1 MSVEQFM
8 AELSKVGGIAKAV
21 SDEQEALRYLL
32 ALLERHQAKRVMKSN
47 FALGEQLGLKQALE
61 QVGVEVI
68 EDAAHGFSEAE
79 IGVTGVLAAIADSGA
94 LLLGAEA
101 GHWGLASTL
110 PPVHVAFLKQKQI
123 RQNLDE
129 AFRDLQRAFAQGYKE
144 FVLVT
149 GPSRTADI
157 ALTLI
162 TGVHGPKELHVVILP

>member
-1 MSVEQFM
+1 MSVEQFI
-8 AELSKVGGIAKAV
+8 AELAKVGGIAKAV
-21 SDEQEALRYLL
+21 SDGQEALQYLFSL
-32 ALLERHQAKRVMKSN
+32 IERHRAKGVMKSN
-47 FALGEQLGLKQALE
+47 FALGEQVGLKRALE
-61 QVGVEVI
+61 QAGVEVI

-79 IGVTGVLAAIADSGA
+79 IGVTGVFAAIADSGT

-101 GHWGLASTL
+101 GYWELASTL
-110 PPVHVAFLKQKQI
+110 PPVHVAFLKKNQI

-129 AFRDLQRAFAQGYKE
+129 AFKDSKRAFAQGHKE

-162 TGVHGPKELHVVILP
+162 TGVHGPKEVHAVILP

>member
-8 AELSKVGGIAKAV
+8 AELAKVGGIAKAA
-21 SDEQEALRYLL
+21 SDEQEALQYLFGL
-32 ALLERHQAKRVMKSN
+32 IERHQAKRVMKSN
-47 FALGEQLGLKQALE
+47 FALGEQLRLKQALE
-61 QVGVEVI
+61 QVGVKVI
-68 EDAAHGFSEAE
+68 EEAAHGFSEAE
-79 IGVTGVLAAIADSGA
+79 MGVTGVFAAIAETGT

-110 PPVHVAFLKQKQI
+110 PPVHVAFLKKNQI

-129 AFRDLQRAFAQGYKE
+129 AFKDLKRAFAQGHKE

-162 TGVHGPKELHVVILP
+162 TGVHGPKELHALILP